1 LAKNITLTDT
11 VTIASSGTTST
22 ALTMQGGRVP
32 LAIITPSGL
41 TGTTFKFQASA
52 DQGANFYALYNEGTE
67 YSVAVNTSR
76 YIALN
81 PNVFEGV
88 KVLRIVSG
96 SSEAAVRTI
105 GIISGEL

>member
-1 LAKNITLTDT
+1 MRG
-11 VTIASSGTTST
+11 AS
-22 ALTMQGGRVP
+22 VP
-32 LAIITPSGL
+32 LAIVTPSAL

-88 KVLRIVSG
+88 KVVRIVSG
-96 SSEAAVRTI
+96 SSEAAARTI
-105 GIISGEL
+105 GVISGEL

>member
-1 LAKNITLTDT
+1 MAKNLTLTDT

-32 LAIITPSGL
+32 LAIVTPSAL
-41 TGTTFKFQASA
+41 TGSAFTFQASA
-52 DQGANFYALYNEGTE
+52 DQGTNFYNLYNEGTQ
-67 YSVAVNTSR
+67 YSVNVGASR

-96 SSEAAVRTI
+96 SSEAATRTI

>member
-1 LAKNITLTDT
+1 MAKNVTLTDT

-22 ALTMQGGRVP
+22 ALTMRGASVP
-32 LAIITPSGL
+32 LAIVTPSAL

-52 DQGANFYALYNEGTE
+52 DQGTNFYALYNEGTE
-67 YSVAVNTSR
+67 YSVAANTSR

-88 KVLRIVSG
+88 KVVRIVSG
-96 SSEAAVRTI
+96 SSEAAARTI
-105 GIISGEL
+105 GVISGEL

>member
-1 LAKNITLTDT
+1 MAKNVTLTDT

-22 ALTMQGGRVP
+22 SLTMQGGRVP
-32 LAIITPSGL
+32 IAIVTPSAL

-52 DQGANFYALYNEGTE
+52 DQGTNFYALYNEGTE
-67 YSVAVNTSR
+67 YSVTVSTSR

-88 KVLRIVSG
+88 KVVRIVSG
-96 SSEAAVRTI
+96 SSEAAARTI
-105 GIISGEL
+105 GVISGEL

>member
-1 LAKNITLTDT
+1 
-11 VTIASSGTTST
+11 
-22 ALTMQGGRVP
+22 MQGGRVP
-32 LAIITPSGL
+32 IAIVTPSAL

-52 DQGANFYALYNEGTE
+52 DQGTNFYALYNEGTE

-88 KVLRIVSG
+88 KVVRVVSG
-96 SSEAAVRTI
+96 SSEAAARTI
-105 GIISGEL
+105 GVISGEL

>member
-1 LAKNITLTDT
+1 MRG
-11 VTIASSGTTST
+11 AS
-22 ALTMQGGRVP
+22 VP
-32 LAIITPSGL
+32 LAIVTPSAL

-52 DQGANFYALYNEGTE
+52 DQGTNFYALYNEGTE

-88 KVLRIVSG
+88 KVVRIVSG
-96 SSEAAVRTI
+96 SSEAAARTI
-105 GIISGEL
+105 GVISGEL